1 MEPNIEWVLQRLEPP
16 RDQRAR
22 YVGRAASAATAT
34 GLASKHNQEQKALV
48 AQALSV

>member
-1 MEPNIEWVLQRLEPP
+1 VLQRLEPP
-16 RDQRAR
+16 RDHRAR

-34 GLASKHNQEQKALV
+34 GLASRHSQEQTALL